1 MLTDLARSY
10 VFDILRKCES
20 YTYHNPSHT
29 ESVFTRATY
38 LALAEWVDGED
49 LEDLQLAC
57 LFHDTGFTEQYEK
70 NEYIGARIA
79 RTWLSLHEHPEKR
92 IAKIEGI
99 IMATVLFSKPKTH
112 LEEIIQ
118 DADLDNI
125 GTKEEFFYSQN
136 YLEEIRNIGHVD
148 MPDCSYWQF
157 VYTLLTRYKFHTK
170 TAKSERHD
178 QQVRDIDHM
187 EKFIAMI
194 GCELPTKGGI
204 NMHHV

>member
-10 VFDILRKCES
+10 VFDILRRCES
-20 YTYHNPSHT
+20 YPYHNPEHT
-29 ESVFTRATY
+29 KSVVTRATY
-38 LALAEWVDGED
+38 LAMAEWVDGED
-49 LEDLQLAC
+49 LEDLQIAC

-79 RTWLSLHEHPEKR
+79 RTWLTMKSHPEKR

-125 GTKEEFFYSQN
+125 GTKEEFYYSLD
-136 YLEEIRNIGHVD
+136 YLDEIRTIGHMD

-170 TAKSERHD
+170 TAKAERYD
-178 QQVRDIDHM
+178 QQMRDVDHM

-194 GCELPTKGGI
+194 GCDLPSKVGT
-204 NMHHV
+204 NMHHI

>member
-1 MLTDLARSY
+1 M
-10 VFDILRKCES
+10 
-20 YTYHNPSHT
+20 
-29 ESVFTRATY
+29 
-38 LALAEWVDGED
+38 
-49 LEDLQLAC
+49 
-57 LFHDTGFTEQYEK
+57 HD
-70 NEYIGARIA
+70 
-79 RTWLSLHEHPEKR
+79 HPEKR

-125 GTKEEFFYSQN
+125 GTKEEFYYSLD
-136 YLEEIRNIGHVD
+136 YLDEIRRIGHVD

-178 QQVRDIDHM
+178 QQLRDVDHM
-187 EKFIAMI
+187 EKFLAMI
-194 GCELPTKGGI
+194 GCDLPSKE
-204 NMHHV
+204 